1 MHSWESSPFIWF
13 FTFLCCQGLK
23 YLSAEVFT
31 CPWGRLISSRRLI
44 NCLMS
49 RQIPVLSETET
60 DSETTVYYVIGAIL
74 YRTLGIIL
82 PAPQWVHLPREHL
95 SNIFIA
101 ARHRKAFQSESFR
114 LILSV
119 SFILPLNI
127 SPSPTSFI
135 SRQLFI
141 SFEFA
146 CLNPHSP
153 PFYFSLLLSLLP
165 HNASTASHSYLPPL
179 PDKKKLHLPW
189 VLSTF
194 FRVRHRSV
202 PTALWWHSKCV
213 RALMAPETCMEL
225 VQKIE
230 VWRKKIKGLSKRPA
244 WDVGCAGSGPFYSG
258 QRSWQRLSWVC
269 SNRSCLPFFFFLYSD
284 SSLLTPTLKKSLTV
298 QVVLYVG
305 LWKKKKQGKS
315 GLVSSYWGKDENGY
329 LRIFSNNPKKC
340 FLCSSTTAPL
350 LWLTPRS

>member
-1 MHSWESSPFIWF
+1 
-13 FTFLCCQGLK
+13 
-23 YLSAEVFT
+23 
-31 CPWGRLISSRRLI
+31 
-44 NCLMS
+44 MS

-82 PAPQWVHLPREHL
+82 PAPQWVHLPREPL

-127 SPSPTSFI
+127 SSSPTSFI

-165 HNASTASHSYLPPL
+165 HNASTASHSYLPPRQ
-179 PDKKKLHLPW
+179 KKATFTLGAFHIFPCASPLCSHSLMVTFKMCASPNGSWNLHR
-189 VLSTF
+189 T
-194 FRVRHRSV
+194 
-202 PTALWWHSKCV
+202 
-213 RALMAPETCMEL
+213 RA
-225 VQKIE
+225 K
-230 VWRKKIKGLSKRPA
+230 
-244 WDVGCAGSGPFYSG
+244 
-258 QRSWQRLSWVC
+258 
-269 SNRSCLPFFFFLYSD
+269 NRSLE
-284 SSLLTPTLKKSLTV
+284 
-298 QVVLYVG
+298 
-305 LWKKKKQGKS
+305 KKKQGVVKKA
-315 GLVSSYWGKDENGY
+315 GVRCW
-329 LRIFSNNPKKC
+329 LR
-340 FLCSSTTAPL
+340 L
-350 LWLTPRS
+350 LWALLFRSALLAAAELSLF

>member
-1 MHSWESSPFIWF
+1 MFTSSWFISNLVTCHCGLAAKSITTSSDSAAWIDGPLKSQLFIRFSTWSHEKVLHLFDF

-31 CPWGRLISSRRLI
+31 CPRGRLISWRSLI
-44 NCLMS
+44 DCLMS

-82 PAPQWVHLPREHL
+82 PAPQWVHLPREPL

-127 SPSPTSFI
+127 SSSPTSFI

-165 HNASTASHSYLPPL
+165 HNASTASHSYLPPPPPRQKKATFTLGAFHIL
-179 PDKKKLHLPW
+179 P
-189 VLSTF
+189 
-194 FRVRHRSV
+194 
-202 PTALWWHSKCV
+202 
-213 RALMAPETCMEL
+213 
-225 VQKIE
+225 
-230 VWRKKIKGLSKRPA
+230 
-244 WDVGCAGSGPFYSG
+244 CASP
-258 QRSWQRLSWVC
+258 
-269 SNRSCLPFFFFLYSD
+269 
-284 SSLLTPTLKKSLTV
+284 
-298 QVVLYVG
+298 
-305 LWKKKKQGKS
+305 
-315 GLVSSYWGKDENGY
+315 
-329 LRIFSNNPKKC
+329 
-340 FLCSSTTAPL
+340 LCSHSLMVTFKMCASP
-350 LWLTPRS
+350 